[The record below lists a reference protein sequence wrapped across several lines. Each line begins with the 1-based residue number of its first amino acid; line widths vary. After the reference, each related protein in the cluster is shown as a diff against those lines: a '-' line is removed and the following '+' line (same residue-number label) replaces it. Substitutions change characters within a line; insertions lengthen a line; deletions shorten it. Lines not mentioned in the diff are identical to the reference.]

1 PDATRE
7 ACVSSDAV
15 FLGAV
20 GDPSFDHLPPSERP
34 EGGLLAMRRALGGFA
49 NLRRAKALPALS
61 SASPLGRDVFEGTDL
76 LIVRELLGGIYF
88 GQPRGVDEDGTRA
101 HHTMEDSVEES

>member
-1 PDATRE
+1 MKVTILPGDGIGPEVTEAAVKVLTTVAEFYSIPLSLNWQRIGGVAIREDGSPFPDATRE

-34 EGGLLAMRRALGGFA
+34 EGGLLAMRRALG
-49 NLRRAKALPALS
+49 
-61 SASPLGRDVFEGTDL
+61 
-76 LIVRELLGGIYF
+76 
-88 GQPRGVDEDGTRA
+88 
-101 HHTMEDSVEES
+101 